1 MEQHAV
7 PRQIT
12 TFEFKLIGFFTIK
25 QFIYLLLFTGIT
37 LVVYYL
43 IPVPIMNFLF
53 AGMVAVL
60 GLGLTFYKHNERPLD
75 VWIKNLFLSLLAP
88 SQYYFHKDNPVPDF
102 LKDLYLT
109 LNPAFI
115 QSHID
120 ASQKL
125 QNYIGPRLDSTEAQ
139 QKQNITSLIH
149 STQTYTPVASD
160 GHVLPSEA
168 PQQTPTSAATAT
180 PATMAVPATNQV
192 EQPKKTSGKKS
203 PFLSGII
210 KNSKNDPLPDV
221 MIYLN
226 SEAGQTIRILKT
238 NHNGIFATFHPLEK
252 GGYSLNPKDL
262 GAKYFFDTMNLTVDE
277 SPIQPID
284 IYSKEIL

>member
-43 IPVPIMNFLF
+43 IPVPVMNFLF
-53 AGMVAVL
+53 AGMVAAL

-109 LNPAFI
+109 LNPAFV

-125 QNYIGPRLDSTEAQ
+125 QNYIGPQLDPSEAQ
-139 QKQNITSLIH
+139 QKQIITSLIH
-149 STQTYTPVASD
+149 SAQTYTPVASD
-160 GHVLPSEA
+160 GHALISET
-168 PQQTPTSAATAT
+168 PQQALSSAPITPT
-180 PATMAVPATNQV
+180 NQI
-192 EQPKKTSGKKS
+192 EQPKKAPDKKS

-226 SEAGQTIRILKT
+226 SEAGQTVRILKT

-252 GGYSLNPKDL
+252 GAYSLNPKDL

-284 IYSKEIL
+284 IYSKEVL